1 MTRCLICS
9 AAISGARLETDRG
22 AVHPACLAERLP
34 QDAIVALLAAV
45 GFVLTYIAV
54 VAAG

>member
-1 MTRCLICS
+1 MSPCLICS
-9 AAISGARLETDRG
+9 APIAGAPLEADVG
-22 AVHPACLAERLP
+22 AVHPACLAKRLP

-45 GFVLTYIAV
+45 GFVLAYTAV

>member
-1 MTRCLICS
+1 MTRCMICS
-9 AAISGARLETDRG
+9 APISGPRLETDGG

-45 GFVLTYIAV
+45 GFVLAYTV
-54 VAAG
+54 LVAAG

>member
-1 MTRCLICS
+1 MTRCQICS
-9 AAISGARLETDRG
+9 APISGARLETDDG

-45 GFVLTYIAV
+45 AFVFAHTVL

>member
-9 AAISGARLETDRG
+9 APISGARLDTHG
-22 AVHPACLAERLP
+22 GTVHPACLAERLP

-45 GFVLTYIAV
+45 GFVLAYTAI

>member
-1 MTRCLICS
+1 MTRCKICS
-9 AAISGARLETDRG
+9 APISGARLETDDG

-45 GFVLTYIAV
+45 GFMLAYTAL

>member
-1 MTRCLICS
+1 MTRCMICS
-9 AAISGARLETDRG
+9 APISGARLETDDG
-22 AVHPACLAERLP
+22 TVHPACLAERLP

-45 GFVLTYIAV
+45 GFVLAYTAI

>member
-9 AAISGARLETDRG
+9 APISGARLETDDG

-34 QDAIVALLAAV
+34 QDVIVALLAAV
-45 GFVLTYIAV
+45 GFVLAHTAI

>member
-9 AAISGARLETDRG
+9 APISGARLETDDG
-22 AVHPACLAERLP
+22 SVHPACLAERLP

-45 GFVLTYIAV
+45 GLMFAYTAIVM
-54 VAAG
+54 AG

>member
-1 MTRCLICS
+1 MKTH
-9 AAISGARLETDRG
+9 DG
-22 AVHPACLAERLP
+22 AVHPACLAERRP

-45 GFVLTYIAV
+45 GFVLAYTAI

>member
-9 AAISGARLETDRG
+9 APISGAALETVG
-22 AVHPACLAERLP
+22 GTVHPVCLAERLP
-34 QDAIVALLAAV
+34 QDVIVALLAAV
-45 GFVLTYIAV
+45 SFVLAYTAV